1 MDAQSGEFVDCAVPI
16 GKRYGPWSMGLL
28 WLTMVTGFPP
38 VIIGFE
44 WSKAGYSLWHVL
56 AGAGL
61 SCVILLV
68 YTVAA
73 SYVGARTGL
82 NFPLLC
88 RVLFG
93 KRFSQI
99 ISLLQSVLFFL
110 WYSLIAVFV
119 AMELNELVC
128 PNIPIAAIA
137 FFAAVVMS
145 ANNIFGFAGVANF
158 ARFLAAPLLAL
169 WICGLFLKCCLLL
182 PPAMVM
188 APAQAPFLVSL
199 SGVSSFII
207 GYAVWGNEPD
217 FWRFGKPN
225 LSATAL
231 PLLVAVMLGQII
243 SPVAGWMVAHLARAQ
258 AAAAATTSYSF
269 GPHPLLAAAILTIA
283 YFATADANMYGGINA
298 VQNFVSMPR
307 RKLVFIL
314 VIVTAF
320 AAAFLANCA
329 NAFQVLANL
338 NSVLLPCVTVII
350 VTEVFIVG
358 RWQQVLPKSA
368 APEFALQESA
378 HLIAGAP
385 NLSKASQFSA
395 IFVLLFA
402 WSVGVVSSGVIPGT
416 QSLRFGIWP
425 LYAWLTA
432 ALTHLAL
439 RWFQLRG
446 KN

>member
-1 MDAQSGEFVDCAVPI
+1 
-16 GKRYGPWSMGLL
+16 
-28 WLTMVTGFPP
+28 
-38 VIIGFE
+38 
-44 WSKAGYSLWHVL
+44 
-56 AGAGL
+56 
-61 SCVILLV
+61 
-68 YTVAA
+68 
-73 SYVGARTGL
+73 
-82 NFPLLC
+82 
-88 RVLFG
+88 
-93 KRFSQI
+93 
-99 ISLLQSVLFFL
+99 
-110 WYSLIAVFV
+110 
-119 AMELNELVC
+119 
-128 PNIPIAAIA
+128 
-137 FFAAVVMS
+137 
-145 ANNIFGFAGVANF
+145 
-158 ARFLAAPLLAL
+158 
-169 WICGLFLKCCLLL
+169 
-182 PPAMVM
+182 
-188 APAQAPFLVSL
+188 
-199 SGVSSFII
+199 
-207 GYAVWGNEPD
+207 
-217 FWRFGKPN
+217 
-225 LSATAL
+225 
-231 PLLVAVMLGQII
+231 
-243 SPVAGWMVAHLARAQ
+243 
-258 AAAAATTSYSF
+258 
-269 GPHPLLAAAILTIA
+269 
-283 YFATADANMYGGINA
+283 
-298 VQNFVSMPR
+298 MPR